1 MPKRALPLKSPSI
14 TLDRTSK
21 TPLSRQIY
29 LGLRNAILEGVYLS
43 HERVPSTRMLAATVG
58 VSRNTVQTAYDQL
71 SAKGY
76 VCGKVGSGTRV
87 AKPIPDTYLRE
98 LLRPSPAIQNHLP
111 PDIKAIV
118 LSGSPGTPSRQ
129 RREFVLLLRFELSH
143 VLDWRSI
150 TMAAQPSAAP
160 ALGNSSGPIQC
171 WLESLVLAIWS
182 PLAIW
187 GVSTFVS
194 FSANI
199 QWRCRPRIH
208 INRIASW
215 QRRFWTRAFLHGDI

>member
-98 LLRPSPAIQNHLP
+98 LLRPSPVAPYNP
-111 PDIKAIV
+111 
-118 LSGSPGTPSRQ
+118 
-129 RREFVLLLRFELSH
+129 LLYVTYLRL
-143 VLDWRSI
+143 
-150 TMAAQPSAAP
+150 Q
-160 ALGNSSGPIQC
+160 
-171 WLESLVLAIWS
+171 
-182 PLAIW
+182 
-187 GVSTFVS
+187 
-194 FSANI
+194 
-199 QWRCRPRIH
+199 
-208 INRIASW
+208 NRIQFDAILLY
-215 QRRFWTRAFLHGDI
+215 TLHI